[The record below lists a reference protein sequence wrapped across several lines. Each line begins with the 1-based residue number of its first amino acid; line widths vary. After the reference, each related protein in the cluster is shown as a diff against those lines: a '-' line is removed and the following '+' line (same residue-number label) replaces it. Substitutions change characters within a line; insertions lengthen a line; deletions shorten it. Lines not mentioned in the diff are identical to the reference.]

1 MAEATFRIDGM
12 HCGGCVDRVERAL
25 SAVPGVNGAAANL
38 AARHARARYDAPA
51 DLSALAEALEKA
63 GYPATRARTTLGI
76 EGGRAALRAGRLEA
90 ALASVPGVIGVA
102 FDRSDGTAQV
112 EYLAGIASAGDLAAA
127 SRRVGCDV
135 RIRDGTGD
143 REAERRSEEIG
154 AARRRLILA
163 AALALPVV
171 ALEMGGHVH
180 PPFHH
185 WIEQTAGR
193 QASWIFQFLMTTL
206 LLAGPGR
213 QFLAHGIP
221 SLLRGAPDMNA
232 LVALGALAAWGYSAA
247 ATFLPELLPESS
259 RAVYFEAAAA
269 IVSLILAGRWLEA
282 RAKGR
287 TGEAIRRLAALAPPT
302 ARALRDGRVVEI
314 PAEEVVA
321 GDLVEL
327 PPGARI
333 PVDGVVVEG
342 RSFVDESMIT
352 GEPVPAEKS
361 PGARVTG
368 GTVNGTGA
376 LTFRATLVGR
386 DTALARIVRMVED
399 AQASKL
405 PVQSLVD
412 RIAARFVPA
421 VLAVAAL
428 AVAAWLIVGPE
439 PAMAHA
445 LVAGVSVLIV
455 ACPCAMGLAV
465 PTSIMVGTGRAA
477 ELGALFR
484 KGEALQRLES
494 VRVVAFDKTG
504 TLTEGKPR
512 LTDVRLAD
520 GADESEALSL
530 AAAVERRSEHP
541 LAAAVVAAADAR
553 GLELPEAEDF
563 VSETGLGVSGTVGGR
578 TVRVGRAAHA
588 AATAPDGLASEAEAL
603 ARDGRTPV
611 FVEADG
617 RALAV
622 LGISDPIKET
632 APAAL
637 RRLRGM
643 GLEIAMLTGDVSG
656 VAEAVARRLGSR
668 RVHSELLPG
677 DKVAAIR
684 SLSEL
689 GPVAFVGD
697 GINDAPAL
705 AEAATGIAIGT
716 GADVAA
722 EAADVVLTSGD
733 PRGVATAAAMSR
745 QAMRNIRQNLVW
757 AFGYNALLIPVAAG
771 LLYPLN
777 GALLS
782 PMLAAGAMAL
792 SSVAVLSNAL
802 RLRRAESHTARRR

>member
-25 SAVPGVNGAAANL
+25 SAVPGVIGAAANL
-38 AARHARARYDAPA
+38 AAHHAKARYDAPA
-51 DLSALAEALEKA
+51 DLFALTDALEKA
-63 GYPATRARTTLGI
+63 GYPVARERTTLGI
-76 EGGRAALRAGRLEA
+76 EGGREALRAGRLET
-90 ALASVPGVIGVA
+90 ALAAVPGVIGVTI
-102 FDRSDGTAQV
+102 DRSEGTARV
-112 EYLAGIASAGDLAAA
+112 DYLAGIATAGDLAAA
-127 SRRVGCDV
+127 SRGVGCDA
-135 RIRDGTGD
+135 RIRDGVGD

-154 AARRRLILA
+154 AARRRLMLA

-171 ALEMGGHVH
+171 ALEMGGHIY

-193 QASWIFQFLMTTL
+193 QTSWIFQFVMTTL
-206 LLAGPGR
+206 LLVGPGR
-213 QFLAHGIP
+213 QFLSLGIP
-221 SLLRGAPDMNA
+221 SLLRGSPDMNA
-232 LVALGALAAWGYSAA
+232 LVALGALAAWGYSVA

-287 TGEAIRRLAALAPPT
+287 TGEAIRRLAALAPET
-302 ARALRDGRVVEI
+302 ARVLRDGRVAEI

-327 PPGARI
+327 PPGARV
-333 PVDGVVVEG
+333 PVDGIVEEG

-352 GEPVPAEKS
+352 GEPAPAEKVV
-361 PGARVTG
+361 GARVTG

-376 LTFRATLVGR
+376 LTFRATAVGR

-421 VLAVAAL
+421 VLALAAL
-428 AVAAWLIVGPE
+428 AVSAWLVLGPE
-439 PAMAHA
+439 PAMANA

-504 TLTEGKPR
+504 TLTEGKPQ
-512 LTDVRLAD
+512 LTDIRLVD
-520 GADESEALSL
+520 GADESEALRL
-530 AAAVERRSEHP
+530 AAAVERLSEHP
-541 LAAAVVAAADAR
+541 LAAAVVVAAEER
-553 GLELPEAEDF
+553 GLELPETEDF
-563 VSETGLGVSGTVGGR
+563 VSETGLGVIGTVGGR
-578 TVRVGRAAHA
+578 EVRVGRAAHA
-588 AATAPDGLASEAEAL
+588 AAELPDKLVSEVAAL

-611 FVEADG
+611 FVAVDG
-617 RALAV
+617 RAIAV
-622 LGISDPIKET
+622 LGIADPVKET

-637 RRLRGM
+637 RRLREM
-643 GLEIAMLTGDVSG
+643 GLEIAMLTGDAAG
-656 VAEAVARRLGSR
+656 AAEAVARRLGIQ
-668 RVHSELLPG
+668 RVFSELLPG

-705 AEAATGIAIGT
+705 AEAAAGIAIGT

-733 PRGVATAAAMSR
+733 PRGVSTAAAMSR
-745 QAMRNIRQNLVW
+745 HAMRNIRQNLAW
-757 AFGYNALLIPVAAG
+757 AFGYNVLLIPVAAG

-802 RLRRAESHTARRR
+802 RLRGAESDTARRG